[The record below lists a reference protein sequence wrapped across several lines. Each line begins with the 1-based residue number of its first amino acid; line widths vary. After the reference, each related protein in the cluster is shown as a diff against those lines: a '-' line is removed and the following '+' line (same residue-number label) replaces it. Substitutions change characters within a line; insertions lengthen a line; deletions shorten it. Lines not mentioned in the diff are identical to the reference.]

1 MGQTPHY
8 LQDTENPA
16 AIEALLT
23 YLARLLNLTL
33 DMSQFPKAVREFRAE
48 CDRAV
53 AKSREAAGQ
62 SGLLVDELVV
72 EREEIA
78 FNAGSTMVSIVMRA
92 AGFRAPVRRA
102 ALSLRSGAAGRV
114 IQLAFTSSGA
124 CARCP
129 SPGASAAR
137 APAPAPCRS
146 ARTAPAAGARR
157 RTPA

>member
-1 MGQTPHY
+1 LVVLDAAERRGISHLGLMGQTPHY
-8 LQDTENPA
+8 RQDTENPA

-23 YLARLLNLTL
+23 YLARLLNRTL

-92 AGFRAPVRRA
+92 ADFAR
-102 ALSLRSGAAGRV
+102 LSDA
-114 IQLAFTSSGA
+114 Q
-124 CARCP
+124 
-129 SPGASAAR
+129 
-137 APAPAPCRS
+137 PCRF
-146 ARTAPAAGARR
+146 AQAPPGG
-157 RTPA
+157 

>member
-23 YLARLLNLTL
+23 YLARLLNRTL

-48 CDRAV
+48 GDRAV

-72 EREEIA
+72 EREEMA
-78 FNAGSTMVSIVMRA
+78 FNTGSTMVSIVMRA
-92 AGFRAPVRRA
+92 ADSRACQTRSPVASLRRRRAGDSARFYFVRRVCA
-102 ALSLRSGAAGRV
+102 VPQSRSVRSTGPSACPLSVSAY
-114 IQLAFTSSGA
+114 
-124 CARCP
+124 CARGGC
-129 SPGASAAR
+129 SP
-137 APAPAPCRS
+137 
-146 ARTAPAAGARR
+146 
-157 RTPA
+157 